1 VLVTTN
7 RRERLPVAV
16 VDDEAGDLH
25 QGAGKRRER
34 MALLVARI
42 LSPRSRIGQRG
53 AFDRVACEQA
63 STRGSIAAVE
73 PTCPHVGQ
81 TTRVSMRSWLPPR
94 HAVDKVWTALN
105 QQLGQ
110 LGDVGGDA
118 PGLVGRLT
126 PRATM
131 SGLGV

>member
-1 VLVTTN
+1 MQSWTMKQAIST
-7 RRERLPVAV
+7 REPGSDGNAWRYSWRGFCLP
-16 VDDEAGDLH
+16 G
-25 QGAGKRRER
+25 
-34 MALLVARI
+34 
-42 LSPRSRIGQRG
+42 SRIGQRG

-81 TTRVSMRSWLPPR
+81 TTCVSMRSWLPPR